1 MDKKTIIVIIITT
14 LLIIFWFPL
23 VNKIW
28 PPRPVP
34 VSTNAVATLTNQA
47 SNLVSTPGQT
57 TNAVHQTGQTARISS
72 PQEAAP
78 LPIPSGAVEKLEV
91 LETEKAR
98 YVFTS
103 FGGGLK
109 LVELKHFQQTVD
121 KNSRNKNATND
132 VAKLNH
138 KAPLPIFT
146 ITGEKL
152 PFEDGVY
159 TLRREGDIVIAEK
172 QLTNGLRIIKG
183 FKPESNYLV
192 RVEIRYEN
200 MTAQPMPVPPQIVVA
215 GTATPM
221 GVYDNETM
229 LGFYYND
236 SGEIERESASAFIGG
251 GCSMRAPLTH
261 YESKQGNIIWSA
273 AHNQF
278 FAIAV
283 MTRYPARQLFVSKV
297 QLPPP
302 SDEERELYQKVN
314 MTPFGLQTSL
324 VFPAVILG
332 TEPTN
337 RFADRK
343 FLLYAGPKEY
353 RILSEIAFKE
363 NNKLDEIMG
372 FNNVLGGRFTGFFAK
387 ALLLSMNWFHN
398 TFKLSYGLCIIAIT
412 IIIKVI
418 FWPLTQAST
427 RSMKRMAALQPQM
440 KAIQEKYKDDP
451 QKMNQKLMEFMKE
464 HRVNPLGGCLPML
477 IQIPVF
483 IGFYA
488 MIQTAIEL
496 RGARFLWATDL
507 SRPDTVAVILGFPIN
522 PIPILMGLTMLWQ
535 SRLTPV
541 SPGVDPMQQKILK
554 YMPLMFMVFLYNMS
568 SGLTLYW
575 TVQNLLSIAQMKL
588 TKTTQDEPQAQ
599 TPVPAKKTVK
609 KK

>member
-1 MDKKTIIVIIITT
+1 MDKKSIIVVVICL
-14 LLIIFWFPL
+14 LLIVFWFPL

-28 PPRPVP
+28 PPKPIERSTNV
-34 VSTNAVATLTNQA
+34 VSTTAPQITNGTTTSTSAVVATQSVTT
-47 SNLVSTPGQT
+47 SPSIKETSPIVVPPGTKEQ
-57 TNAVHQTGQTARISS
+57 I
-72 PQEAAP
+72 E
-78 LPIPSGAVEKLEV
+78 I
-91 LETEKAR
+91 LETENAR

-109 LVELKHFQQTVD
+109 YIELKHFPQTVD
-121 KNSRNKNATND
+121 RSAKKKTTTND
-132 VAKLNH
+132 VARLNA
-138 KAPLPIFT
+138 KAPAPVFAL
-146 ITGEKL
+146 TGEKSGT
-152 PFEDGVY
+152 DDTVY
-159 TLRREGDIVIAEK
+159 TLRRDGSILIAEK
-172 QLTNGLRIIKG
+172 QLKNGLRIIKG
-183 FKPESNYLV
+183 FKPESNYLM

-200 MTAQPMPVPPQIVVA
+200 TTAEPLVVPPQLLIA

-221 GVYDNETM
+221 GPFDNETM

-236 SGEIERESASAFIGG
+236 AGSVLRESASSFMGG
-251 GCSMRAPLTH
+251 GCSVRSPLTRF
-261 YESKQGNIIWSA
+261 ESKQGNIIWSA

-283 MTRYPARQLFVSKV
+283 MSRQPARQLFADKI

-302 SDEERELYQKVN
+302 TSEERELYPRAQQN
-314 MTPFGLQTSL
+314 QFGLQTSL
-324 VFPAVILG
+324 LFPAIILG
-332 TEPTN
+332 NEGTN
-337 RFADRK
+337 RFVDRK
-343 FLLYAGPKEY
+343 FILYAGPKEY
-353 RILSEIAFKE
+353 KTLSDLAYKE

-387 ALLLSMNWFHN
+387 ALLLSMNWIHE

-412 IIIKVI
+412 IIIKVL

-427 RSMKRMAALQPQM
+427 RSMKRMSALQPQM
-440 KAIQEKYKDDP
+440 KAIQEKYKDNP

-464 HRVNPLGGCLPML
+464 NRVNPLGGCLPMM

-496 RGARFLWATDL
+496 RGAQFLWAMDL

-522 PIPILMGLTMLWQ
+522 PIPIIMGLTMLWQ
-535 SRLTPV
+535 SKLTPV
-541 SPGVDPMQQKILK
+541 SPGMDPTQQKILK

-575 TVQNLLSIAQMKL
+575 TVQNLLTIAQMKL
-588 TKTTQDEPQAQ
+588 TKTTEPKQDAAQ
-599 TPVPAKKTVK
+599 QQIVQKPIK

>member
-1 MDKKTIIVIIITT
+1 MDKKSIIIVIITT
-14 LLIIFWFPL
+14 LLILLWFPL
-23 VNKIW
+23 VNKLW
-28 PPRPVP
+28 PPKPVP
-34 VSTNAVATLTNQA
+34 MSTNLVSNLTNQFTNTA
-47 SNLVSTPGQT
+47 ASTPAP
-57 TNAVHQTGQTARISS
+57 TNLTQQHLPSPYSS
-72 PQEAAP
+72 PEQATA
-78 LPIPSGAVEKLEV
+78 LPIPPNIPEKLEI
-91 LETEKAR
+91 LETDKAR

-109 LVELKHFQQTVD
+109 YVELKHYPQTVD
-121 KNSRNKNATND
+121 KTTKSKNATHD
-132 VAKLNH
+132 LAKLNYN
-138 KAPLPIFT
+138 APLPVFA
-146 ITGEKL
+146 ITGEKYS
-152 PFEDGVY
+152 FEDGVY
-159 TLRREGDIVIAEK
+159 NLRREGNIVIAEK

-183 FKPESNYLV
+183 FKPESNYLM
-192 RVEIRYEN
+192 RVEIRFEN
-200 MTAQPMPVPPQIVVA
+200 TSAQPMPVPPQLLIA

-221 GVYDNETM
+221 GAYDNETM
-229 LGFYYND
+229 LGFYYYD
-236 SGEIERESASAFIGG
+236 SGDVYRETSSAFIGG

-261 YESKQGNIIWSA
+261 YESKQGNLLWSA

-283 MTRYPARQLFVSKV
+283 MTRHPARQLYVTKI
-297 QLPPP
+297 QRPPP
-302 SDEERELYQKVN
+302 TQQEVEQYQRVN
-314 MTPFGLQTSL
+314 MTPFGLQTAL
-324 VFPAVILG
+324 VFPAAILG
-332 TEPTN
+332 TDPTN

-353 RILSEIAFKE
+353 RTLSDIAFAE

-387 ALLLSMNWFHN
+387 GLLLSMNWIHD

-412 IIIKVI
+412 IIIKI
-418 FWPLTQAST
+418 LFWPLTQAST
-427 RSMKRMAALQPQM
+427 RSMKRMSALQPKM
-440 KAIQEKYKDDP
+440 KEIQEKYKDDP

-522 PIPILMGLTMLWQ
+522 PIPVIMGLTMLWQ
-535 SRLTPV
+535 SRLTPTA
-541 SPGVDPMQQKILK
+541 PGTDPMQQKILK

-575 TVQNLLSIAQMKL
+575 TVQNLLTIAQMKL
-588 TKTTQDEPQAQ
+588 TKTKNTDEPQLPP
-599 TPVPAKKTVK
+599 TPPKKAIK

>member
-1 MDKKTIIVIIITT
+1 MDKKSIIIIIITT
-14 LLIIFWFPL
+14 LLILLWFPL

-28 PPRPVP
+28 PPKPVP
-34 VSTNAVATLTNQA
+34 HSTNLVSNLTSQTTNGLAPSSPTTPTLTNIQQQTSSLTTTSPEQA
-47 SNLVSTPGQT
+47 SAL
-57 TNAVHQTGQTARISS
+57 
-72 PQEAAP
+72 
-78 LPIPSGAVEKLEV
+78 LIPAGAKEKLEI
-91 LETEKAR
+91 LETDKAR

-109 LVELKHFQQTVD
+109 YVELKNYPQTVD
-121 KNSRNKNATND
+121 KTIKNITND
-132 VAKLNH
+132 LAKLNYN
-138 KAPLPIFT
+138 APLPVFA
-146 ITGEKL
+146 ITGEKNQ
-152 PFEDGVY
+152 FEDGVY
-159 TLRREGDIVIAEK
+159 NLRREGNIIIAEK
-172 QLTNGLRIIKG
+172 QLTNGLRIVKG
-183 FKPESNYLV
+183 FKPESNYLM
-192 RVEIRYEN
+192 RVEIRFEN
-200 MTAQPMPVPPQIVVA
+200 TSPNPMPVPPQLIIA

-221 GVYDNETM
+221 GAYDNETM

-236 SGEIERESASAFIGG
+236 SGSIYRETSSAFVGG

-261 YESKQGNIIWSA
+261 FESKPGNLIWSA

-283 MTRYPARQLFVSKV
+283 MTRQPARQLYATKIN
-297 QLPPP
+297 LPPP
-302 SDEERELYQKVN
+302 TQHEIAQYQRVN

-324 VFPAVILG
+324 VFPAAILG
-332 TEPTN
+332 TDSTN

-353 RILSEIAFKE
+353 RTLSDIAFVE

-387 ALLLSMNWFHN
+387 GLLLSMNWLHDI
-398 TFKLSYGLCIIAIT
+398 FKLSYGLCIIAIT

-427 RSMKRMAALQPQM
+427 RSMKRMSALQPKM
-440 KAIQEKYKDDP
+440 KEIQEKYKDDP

-507 SRPDTVAVILGFPIN
+507 SRPDTIAVIFGFPIN
-522 PIPILMGLTMLWQ
+522 PIPVIMGLTMLWQ
-535 SRLTPV
+535 SRLTPIA
-541 SPGVDPMQQKILK
+541 PGTDPMQQKILK

-575 TVQNLLSIAQMKL
+575 TVQNLLTIAQMKL
-588 TKTTQDEPQAQ
+588 TKANQTDEQ
-599 TPVPAKKTVK
+599 PAAAPIKKAIK